1 MNIELNSD
9 YEIMQLMK
17 RKKKECSPERFDSR
31 SVHVEKKDTQMST
44 LIHRIENDEIDFTPE
59 FQRSDE
65 AWDDIK
71 QSRLIE
77 SMMLRIPLP
86 VFYVD
91 ATNENKWL
99 IIDGLQRIN
108 AVKRFVVTSELTL
121 TGLELMS
128 ECNDQKFSELS
139 EKLQGRIREAD
150 IVIYQIKEGTPKA
163 ARYEIFNRI
172 NTGGTPLSP
181 QEIRHALN
189 PGPFLK
195 YLETLAESDEFR
207 KAICNGIKVK
217 RMGDQECV
225 LRFLAFSF
233 LQPENYNE
241 SDMNFFLVRAMKVG
255 NRLSEYKRDEYR
267 KLFLKVMRVSYEIF
281 GEYTFRKNNQKGP
294 RPPVNKALFEAVS
307 VNVGRLSDSDQK
319 ILIEKRVQARQKM
332 ASLIDSDKLFEKSIS
347 GSTASVNS
355 VRYRFQK
362 IAEMFREII
371 NTHAK

>member
-1 MNIELNSD
+1 MQTNELLND
-9 YEIMQLMK
+9 DNEIMEAMRQH
-17 RKKKECSPERFDSR
+17 RSTTERFDAE
-31 SVHVEKKDTQMST
+31 SVHVETKNTQMDT
-44 LIHRIENDEIDFTPE
+44 LIQRIEHNEIDFAPS
-59 FQRSDE
+59 FQRSNE
-65 AWDDIK
+65 VWDDVR

-86 VFYVD
+86 VFYMD
-91 ATNENKWL
+91 ASDDDRWL
-99 IIDGLQRIN
+99 IIDGLQRLNTIR
-108 AVKRFVVTSELTL
+108 RFVVEKSLKLT
-121 TGLELMS
+121 TLELMADCS
-128 ECNDQKFSELS
+128 SKYFDDLS
-139 EKLQGRIREAD
+139 RNLQRRIREAD
-150 IVIYQIKEGTPKA
+150 IVIHQIKKGTPEA
-163 ARYEIFNRI
+163 VRYEIFNRI

-195 YLETLAESDEFR
+195 YLGTLAESDEFR

-233 LQPENYNE
+233 LRPENYNE

-255 NRLSEYKRDEYR
+255 NRSEYKRDEYH

-307 VNVGRLSDSDQK
+307 VNVGRLSDSEQK
-319 ILIEKRVQARQKM
+319 ILIEKRVQAQRKM

-362 IAEMFREII
+362 VADMFREII
-371 NTHAK
+371 NSYVK